1 MQNMFRERLIAILPE
16 PQLEL
21 DLEIIDLFESLN
33 YTAPLEVLQEI
44 MEVSTSNI
52 DTAQYLMRID
62 STFNGALDDL
72 LLAFGVE
79 VTESTPLAY
88 KHDLARGI
96 TQLPFYYLP
105 IEVLNILDGTFQ
117 NDVILAELIQLT
129 RSVSVE
135 ESLEYIKTVNDG
147 LITTIGEEMRKLNA
161 FQDAVSDT
169 VAIKLD
175 RSRVSNINRLLRD
188 PRASVNLTCL
198 RSLAGAGARMGAD
211 YQSLINQFAE
221 ELTLKQAD
229 HMTIELLGLALFSD
243 LPAEKWIE
251 ATQQAA
257 TEFTDLLSDHRKI
270 DIALNDF
277 RLFFEM

>member
-33 YTAPLEVLQEI
+33 YTAPHEVLQKI

-62 STFNGALDDL
+62 STFNDALDDL

-175 RSRVSNINRLLRD
+175 RSRVSNMIRFHISMMSD
-188 PRASVNLTCL
+188 
-198 RSLAGAGARMGAD
+198 LAGD
-211 YQSLINQFAE
+211 SIINISLEGEPVVQFIAP
-221 ELTLKQAD
+221 TFTD
-229 HMTIELLGLALFSD
+229 SLFSPMVTTNGDAAMKVSNDMISIASNVLD
-243 LPAEKWIE
+243 LGQANVNFSVPA
-251 ATQQAA
+251 AA
-257 TEFTDLLSDHRKI
+257 PTTLSSNFSGVNYD
-270 DIALNDF
+270 AEDF
-277 RLFFEM
+277 GIL